1 VRRQTEPLVLWG
13 MKRVCVALL
22 FVAVACDSGSSAPE
36 KDAEGFVAVPNA
48 QGLKAKVP
56 DSAKPNGVGGA
67 AGFHSEDGKF
77 AFVLEKVEGD
87 EAGKTMDQVKEET
100 ELMFFKKW
108 IDSKPTDDGFVLKY
122 ESVSIDVFA
131 EEGKEESPQ
140 WSFEVRR
147 KIGDQLYKCWGGL
160 KAPDGLDASIEAC
173 NSVKTG

>member
-1 VRRQTEPLVLWG
+1 MAPLAHTCPVRRRAEPLVLWG

-22 FVAVACDSGSSAPE
+22 FAAVACDSGSSAPD

-56 DSAKPNGVGGA
+56 DAAKPNGVGGA
-67 AGFHSEDGKF
+67 AGFHSE
-77 AFVLEKVEGD
+77 
-87 EAGKTMDQVKEET
+87 AGKSMDQVKEET

-108 IDSKPTDDGFVLKY
+108 IDSKQTDDGFVLKY

-131 EEGKEESPQ
+131 DEGKEESPQ